1 MSDKK
6 AVSKSN
12 QLKSA
17 AGALLKE
24 VISKKLNSLKA
35 SKVIRGYEK
44 ERNFKHKDFK
54 YEKQFLANFIIET
67 YDENYIIVRSS
78 NSFRVDRVKTGFYDL
93 EGIIK
98 NSELSEKI
106 IASIYLV
113 PDSESTNTGF
123 LSTRKKISD
132 KTFYSPASHLITMS
146 EFIKFLE
153 EYQSNILIEREATE
167 ELKKEKGSFYGK
179 RGNKFEK
186 EIVGL
191 LSDFANLRKLKLK
204 KLAKDSLFNIVIS
217 KILSEKN
224 ILLEDIISISA
235 TNSIPLLASGGNPKT
250 DIALKIMISSGDDI
264 EETISIKN
272 TNLNQVSCHD
282 YRVKDFIRVLNCEK
296 TRLAKYLKLFQKN
309 PSYKALQEKL
319 PDDFSINEF
328 TELLKNKKDIFTEW
342 VLKGEHDDDN
352 LVSPKIQISNF
363 LLISKRGKISFYSM
377 REYILILNG
386 SKKGKLGVPFS
397 WTYPSK
403 QRGKRI
409 QLKLPIITK
418 S

>member
-1 MSDKK
+1 
-6 AVSKSN
+6 
-12 QLKSA
+12 
-17 AGALLKE
+17 
-24 VISKKLNSLKA
+24 
-35 SKVIRGYEK
+35 
-44 ERNFKHKDFK
+44 
-54 YEKQFLANFIIET
+54 
-67 YDENYIIVRSS
+67 
-78 NSFRVDRVKTGFYDL
+78 
-93 EGIIK
+93 
-98 NSELSEKI
+98 
-106 IASIYLV
+106 
-113 PDSESTNTGF
+113 
-123 LSTRKKISD
+123 
-132 KTFYSPASHLITMS
+132 
-146 EFIKFLE
+146 
-153 EYQSNILIEREATE
+153 
-167 ELKKEKGSFYGK
+167 
-179 RGNKFEK
+179 
-186 EIVGL
+186 
-191 LSDFANLRKLKLK
+191 
-204 KLAKDSLFNIVIS
+204 
-217 KILSEKN
+217 
-224 ILLEDIISISA
+224 
-235 TNSIPLLASGGNPKT
+235 
-250 DIALKIMISSGDDI
+250 MISSGDDI

>member
-1 MSDKK
+1 
-6 AVSKSN
+6 
-12 QLKSA
+12 
-17 AGALLKE
+17 
-24 VISKKLNSLKA
+24 
-35 SKVIRGYEK
+35 
-44 ERNFKHKDFK
+44 
-54 YEKQFLANFIIET
+54 
-67 YDENYIIVRSS
+67 
-78 NSFRVDRVKTGFYDL
+78 
-93 EGIIK
+93 
-98 NSELSEKI
+98 
-106 IASIYLV
+106 
-113 PDSESTNTGF
+113 
-123 LSTRKKISD
+123 
-132 KTFYSPASHLITMS
+132 MS